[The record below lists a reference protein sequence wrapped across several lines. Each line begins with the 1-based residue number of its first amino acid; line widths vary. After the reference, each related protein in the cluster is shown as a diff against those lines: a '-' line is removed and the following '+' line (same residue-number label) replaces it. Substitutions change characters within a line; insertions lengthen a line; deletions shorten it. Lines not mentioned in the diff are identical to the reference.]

1 MAEEETKQRFEL
13 RKIYVK
19 DMSFESPMAPNIFR
33 TENASP
39 SIDVQLN
46 VRSQELDENM
56 YESIVIVT
64 VTGKLGDK
72 DAFLVE
78 VQQAGVFEVAGIDQ
92 DKGLAAVLEV
102 ACPNLLFPF
111 AREAVN
117 ELVTKG
123 GFPQLLLSPVNFE
136 SVYRRKLKRQAEQ
149 AQGADGGAEQEDGEA
164 ADADSDENAGN
175 GSS

>member
-1 MAEEETKQRFEL
+1 MAEEEAKQRFEL
-13 RKIYVK
+13 HKIYVK

-33 TENASP
+33 TENTSP

-46 VRSQELDENM
+46 VRSHDLGDNM

-64 VTGKLGDK
+64 VNGKLGEK

-78 VQQAGVFEVAGIDQ
+78 VQQAGVFEIAGLDE
-92 DKGLAAVLEV
+92 DKALAAALEV

-111 AREAVN
+111 AREVVDD
-117 ELVTKG
+117 LVGKG

-149 AQGADGGAEQEDGEA
+149 AQQSTESDGSDATDAASGKQTDNGA
-164 ADADSDENAGN
+164 S
-175 GSS
+175 

>member
-1 MAEEETKQRFEL
+1 MAEEQAKQKFEL
-13 RKIYVK
+13 HKIYVK

-33 TENASP
+33 TEDASP

-46 VRSQELDENM
+46 VRNQDLGDNI

-64 VTGKLGDK
+64 VNGKLGEK

-78 VQQAGVFEVAGIDQ
+78 VQQAGVFEIAGLEEDST
-92 DKGLAAVLEV
+92 LAAALEV
-102 ACPNLLFPF
+102 ACPNVLFPF
-111 AREAVN
+111 AREVVN
-117 ELVTKG
+117 DLVGKG

-149 AQGADGGAEQEDGEA
+149 AQQGAESDGDET
-164 ADADSDENAGN
+164 ADADSGKQADN
-175 GSS
+175 GAS